1 MTRAWHND
9 ETTEFL
15 FTDVSGLTPH
25 VLPGAPLSRPHLCGP
40 IPSCD
45 LPVADSSPLAGEPDT
60 RRHKSCKL
68 RAVAC
73 TGRVQAFQGISA
85 LLLVIHAG
93 QRDGGGVP
101 GTRPGWRS
109 VAGSAGSGSVS
120 GMLGGNHS
128 RQASGGTAVT
138 VRFSVTVRQVREDG
152 SEAPLDGELAAAL
165 AAPAE
170 QFAGLAAWAA
180 DEARFCD
187 HGEREKVIG
196 QEGRELQRRLLQA
209 TFDIDSAREER
220 ASGVTSAAGIP
231 HGSVEE
237 GHGRG
242 LASVFGPVRV
252 TRMAYRNRREPN
264 LYPADARQVLPGDP
278 YSLGM
283 RSLAA
288 FHLAGGGFGQAQEVI
303 EARTGVTVGRAQLA
317 GLAED
322 LAAWTGDFYEER
334 SRDAEEEEQP
344 DSDVIMM
351 QGDGK
356 GIAMRPEH
364 RRNAGK
370 EDGTRPG
377 IKKMAEIV
385 AVADFTPAVR
395 EPEDIAAPPAR
406 RQAHPGP
413 EARDKWVSASITE
426 SIEDMIAAAFD
437 EAGRRDPEHVRQRV
451 FLVDGNKQQITAI
464 EAQAAERGLK
474 VPVLIDYIHVSG
486 YLGKAAAALHP
497 GDPATAGQ
505 WADGQLLR
513 VLHGRAKAVA
523 ATLASVARKT
533 RANPRKRDLDLTD
546 LDRAVTYLTNNC
558 KHMRYDKALE
568 KGWPIATGM
577 IEGACRF
584 VIEDRFGITGAR
596 WSPDGAETILKLR
609 AVVVNGDLDDYMNY
623 YKNRYR
629 DEHHLARYDEDTIDR
644 LNLAA

>member
-1 MTRAWHND
+1 
-9 ETTEFL
+9 
-15 FTDVSGLTPH
+15 
-25 VLPGAPLSRPHLCGP
+25 
-40 IPSCD
+40 
-45 LPVADSSPLAGEPDT
+45 
-60 RRHKSCKL
+60 
-68 RAVAC
+68 
-73 TGRVQAFQGISA
+73 
-85 LLLVIHAG
+85 
-93 QRDGGGVP
+93 
-101 GTRPGWRS
+101 
-109 VAGSAGSGSVS
+109 
-120 GMLGGNHS
+120 
-128 RQASGGTAVT
+128 VT

-180 DEARFCD
+180 EEAGYLD

-196 QEGRELQRRLLQA
+196 DEGRELQRRLLQA

-220 ASGVTSAAGIP
+220 AEGVTSAAGIR
-231 HGSVEE
+231 HGTVEA

-242 LASVFGPVRV
+242 VTSVFGPVRV
-252 TRMAYRNRREPN
+252 TRLAYRNRREPN
-264 LYPADARQVLPGDP
+264 LYPADARQALPGDP

-288 FHLAGGGFGQAQEVI
+288 FHLAAGGFGQAQEVI
-303 EARTGVTVGRAQLA
+303 EARTGVTVGRAQLT
-317 GLAED
+317 GLGED
-322 LAAWTGDFYEER
+322 LAAWTGDFCAGR
-334 SRDAEEEEQP
+334 SRDAEEDEQP

-364 RRNAGK
+364 RRNAGR

-385 AVADFTPAVR
+385 AVAGFTPAVR

-413 EARDKWVSASITE
+413 KARDKRVSASVTE
-426 SIEDMIAAAFD
+426 PIEDMIASAFD
-437 EAGRRDPEHVRQRV
+437 EAGRRDPQRTRQRV

-464 EAQAAERGLK
+464 QAQAGERGLK

-486 YLGKAAAALHP
+486 YIGKAAAALRP
-497 GDPATAGQ
+497 GDPVTAGQ
-505 WADGQLLR
+505 RADGQLLR

-523 ATLASVARKT
+523 ATLKSVAAKT
-533 RANPRKRDLDLTD
+533 RANPRTRHLDLTD
-546 LDRAVTYLTNNC
+546 MDRAVTYLENNRQ
-558 KHMRYDKALE
+558 HMRYDKALA

-596 WSPDGAETILKLR
+596 WSPDGAEDILKLR
-609 AVVVNGDLDDYMNY
+609 AVVVNGDLDDYMRY

-629 DEHHLARYDEDTIDR
+629 EERHLARYDPDCIEDLKLT
-644 LNLAA
+644 A